1 LKRRSRRAALAAG
14 LLAAALACRR
24 EGTAPK
30 GTGTTTTA
38 PSAEVAELSY
48 IGAAACVECHV
59 PETALWRASDHALA
73 MQEATD
79 ATVLGDFSGRSVTAQ
94 GVTSTFLKREGRFVV
109 RTDGSDGRPAEFDV
123 ASVFGLRPLQQYLI
137 RFPRG
142 RLQALGL
149 AWDTRL
155 KAEGGQRW
163 FHLYPHERVAAGDAL
178 HWTGPQQN
186 WNFMCAE
193 CHSTNLV
200 RHYDPAS
207 DSFATSWS
215 EMDVACEACHGPGSR
230 HVAWARGRS
239 QSPGAGT
246 PAHAAASAGTGLAVP
261 MPRFATTDWAFD
273 GVHPTAVHTAPPP
286 SDTEIDSCGRC
297 HSRRGWSWEEMVPG
311 RPLADTHRVALL
323 DPDLYFDDGQIREE
337 VYEYGSFL
345 QSPMRRRGVV
355 CTDCHDP
362 HSGKT
367 RADGNAL
374 CGRCHQPSHFDAP
387 AHHHHRA
394 GSPGAR
400 CVSCHMP
407 ERTYMVVD
415 PRRDHSLRVP
425 RPDLSVALGTPNA
438 CNGCHSDRGAAWA
451 AETVA
456 RWFPQ
461 GRSGRPHFGRALH
474 AARSGVPGAAAGLLA
489 VMGDTGEADIVRAT
503 ALQALPHRDRTPEGA
518 GQEPGIAR
526 AIAAAAADPSP
537 LVRRAAADWIEPL
550 PAAARARLGLPLL
563 TDPVRTVRLAA
574 AAALAGVPEEIAG
587 AGAPALARAIE
598 EYRRSLAFSADRAE
612 SHFNL
617 GNLERAYARAREA
630 ETAYRQALALD
641 PTFVPAAVNLAD
653 LLDDSGRRD
662 EAETILRQALARD
675 RANADLEHA
684 LGLARVRASDLA
696 GALPHL
702 AAAHRLRPDE
712 ARYAYVYAVALHD
725 AGDAA
730 AGVRILERAA
740 ARHPADADILEAL
753 VAYSHE
759 RGDDD
764 AARRWSARLAP
775 AAAE

>member
-1 LKRRSRRAALAAG
+1 LKRRSQRTALVAG

-24 EGTAPK
+24 EGAEPK
-30 GTGTTTTA
+30 SAGATTTTS
-38 PSAEVAELSY
+38 SAAIADLSY
-48 IGAAACVECHV
+48 VGAAACAECHRR
-59 PETALWRASDHALA
+59 ETALWRASDHALA
-73 MQEATD
+73 MQEPTD
-79 ATVLGDFSGRSVTAQ
+79 ATVLGDFRDRSVTVH
-94 GVTSTFLKREGRFVV
+94 GGTSTFLKRAGRFVV
-109 RTDGSDGRPAEFDV
+109 RTDGPDGRPAEFDV
-123 ASVFGLRPLQQYLI
+123 AYVFGVRPLQQYLI
-137 RFPRG
+137 RFPGG

-149 AWDTRL
+149 AWDTRP
-155 KAEGGQRW
+155 KPEGGQRW
-163 FHLYPHERVAAGDAL
+163 FHLYPRERVAAGDAL
-178 HWTGPQQN
+178 HWTSPQQN

-200 RHYDPAS
+200 RHYDAAS
-207 DSFATSWS
+207 DTFATSWS
-215 EMDVACEACHGPGSR
+215 EIDVACEACHGPGSR
-230 HVAWARGRS
+230 HVARAR
-239 QSPGAGT
+239 A
-246 PAHAAASAGTGLAVP
+246 AHGGTGLAVP

-273 GVHPTAVHTAPPP
+273 GIHPTAIRTTPPP
-286 SDTEIDSCGRC
+286 SDAEIDTCGRC

-367 RADGNAL
+367 RAEGNAL
-374 CGRCHQPSHFDAP
+374 CGRCHLPSHFDAP

-394 GSPGAR
+394 GSAGAR

-461 GRSGRPHFGRALH
+461 GRSGGPHFGRALH
-474 AARSGVPGAAAGLLA
+474 AARAGTPGAAAGLLA
-489 VMGDTGEADIVRAT
+489 VLRDAGEADIVRAT
-503 ALQALPHRDRTPEGA
+503 ALQALPHRDRTPQGA
-518 GQEPGIAR
+518 AQEPAIAR
-526 AIAAAAADPSP
+526 AIAAAGADPSP

-550 PAAARARLGLPLL
+550 PPAARARLGLPLL
-563 TDPVRTVRLAA
+563 ADPVRTVRLAA

-598 EYRRSLAFSADRAE
+598 EYRRSLASSADRAE
-612 SHFNL
+612 IHFNL
-617 GNLERAYARAREA
+617 GNLERALGREQEA

-653 LLDDSGRRD
+653 LLDASGRRD
-662 EAETILRQALARD
+662 EAETILRQALARN
-675 RANADLEHA
+675 RGNADLEHA
-684 LGLARVRASDLA
+684 LGLARVRASDLK

-730 AGVRILERAA
+730 AGMRILESAA
-740 ARHPADADILEAL
+740 ARHPADADTLEAL
-753 VAYSHE
+753 VAYSRE

-764 AARRWSARLAP
+764 AARRWGARLAP